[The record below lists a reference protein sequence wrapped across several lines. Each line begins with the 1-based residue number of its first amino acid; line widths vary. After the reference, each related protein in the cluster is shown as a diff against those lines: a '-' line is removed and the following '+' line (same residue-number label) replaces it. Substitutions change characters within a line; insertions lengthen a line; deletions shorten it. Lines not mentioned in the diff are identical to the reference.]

1 MSVCGNDSN
10 WGSKAHYLLLTEGF
24 KERGFIHSYSR
35 HFGVIWWLKVP

>member
-1 MSVCGNDSN
+1 MSVFADDSN

-24 KERGFIHSYSR
+24 KECGFIHSYSR